1 MRPGL
6 RTAGA
11 IIAGVVA
18 AYVVIIVVEIVTSR
32 IYPMPAGVGA
42 SNTEAMK
49 AWIQQL
55 PAGAFALVLC
65 GWTLGAFAG
74 GFVSAKVERSSVG
87 GHALIV
93 GAALLVASILNMV
106 RIPHPLWMW
115 VGSVLLLV
123 PAAYFGARVAS
134 VPTRKRAEA
143 RLT

>member
-11 IIAGVVA
+11 IIAGVIA
-18 AYVVIIVVEIVTSR
+18 AYVVIIVAEIMTAR

-42 SNTEAMK
+42 SDMDAMK

-55 PAGAFALVLC
+55 PAGAFVLVLG
-65 GWTLGAFAG
+65 GWTLGSFAG
-74 GFVSAKVERSSVG
+74 GFVSTKLEHTSVG
-87 GHALIV
+87 GHAIIV
-93 GAALLVASILNMV
+93 GAALLAASILNMA

-115 VGSVLLLV
+115 VGAFVLIV
-123 PAAYFGARVAS
+123 PAAYVGARTAIAPARS
-134 VPTRKRAEA
+134 AEP